1 MNKNDL
7 SIATITWAR
16 DEDEEKLLRQSLRQL
31 AKLELTVFIT
41 DGGSNTGFL
50 EFLKSFSN
58 FNLLETKAKGVW
70 AQVKN
75 SLSEAHRSGSPFILY
90 TEPDKQNFFEK
101 GLPRMV
107 DEVMVNER
115 SGIITASRSAVGF
128 ATFPAFQQMAET
140 TINNCC
146 VEIISSAI
154 DYTYG
159 PFILNRQLVPYLNL
173 VQEDIGWGWRP
184 YTFNIANRLGYKIE
198 AFTNDFSCPLTQQK
212 DNQAER
218 IYRMRQLAQNIQGLV
233 LSTTVELN
241 SAHR

>member
-75 SLSEAHRSGSPFILY
+75 SLSEAYQSGSSFILY
-90 TEPDKQNFFEK
+90 TEPDKHDFFEK
-101 GLPRMV
+101 GLPRMLN
-107 DEVMVNER
+107 EVMVNEG
-115 SGIITASRSAVGF
+115 SGIITASRSAAGF
-128 ATFPAFQQMAET
+128 ATFPSFQQMAET
-140 TINNCC
+140 TINSCC
-146 VEIISSAI
+146 SEIISSAI

-159 PFILNRQLVPYLNL
+159 PFILNRQLVPYLEL

-218 IYRMRQLAQNIQGLV
+218 IYRMLQLAQNIQGLV